1 MRYSMDKRIESLVI
15 ECAKHGVPITD
26 VRYNAELDT
35 LEFQLEGFAKSG
47 SALLTKD
54 EEGNVIL
61 KTRYNEIDRVNSFDD
76 IAVVALRWQQYAPGN
91 YTLPEWFK
99 A

>member
-1 MRYSMDKRIESLVI
+1 MDKRIECIVI

-26 VRYNAELDT
+26 VRYNTELDT

-54 EEGNVIL
+54 TEGNVIL
-61 KTRYNEIDRVNSFDD
+61 KTRYNEIDYVNSFDD
-76 IAVVALRWQQYAPGN
+76 IAVVALRWQQYMPDY